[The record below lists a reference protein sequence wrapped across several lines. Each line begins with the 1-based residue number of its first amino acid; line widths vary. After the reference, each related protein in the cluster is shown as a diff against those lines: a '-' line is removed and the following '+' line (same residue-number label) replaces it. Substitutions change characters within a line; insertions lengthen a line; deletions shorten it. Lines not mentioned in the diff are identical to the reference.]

1 MSVVISTG
9 CSKCGRAGNLI
20 IDPSKE
26 LVTEFICDV
35 CIDNGKTKAREKLIN
50 SLTKKW
56 WEFWK

>member
-1 MSVVISTG
+1 MVSISTG
-9 CSKCGRAGNLI
+9 CSKCGRMGNLI
-20 IDPSKE
+20 IDTSKD

-35 CIDNGKTKAREKLIN
+35 CKDNGKAKAREKLIN

>member
-1 MSVVISTG
+1 MSVAINTN
-9 CSKCGRAGNLI
+9 CRKCNRMGTLI
-20 IDPSKE
+20 IDTNKE

-35 CIDNGKTKAREKLIN
+35 CKDNGKAKAREKLIN

>member
-1 MSVVISTG
+1 MVSIST
-9 CSKCGRAGNLI
+9 CCNKCGRVGKLV
-20 IDPSKE
+20 IDTTKD

-35 CIDNGKTKAREKLIN
+35 CIDNGKAKAREKLIN

>member
-1 MSVVISTG
+1 MVSINTG
-9 CSKCGRAGNLI
+9 CSKCGRLGELT
-20 IDPSKE
+20 IDPSKD

-35 CIDNGKTKAREKLIN
+35 CKDNGKTKAREKLIN

>member
-1 MSVVISTG
+1 MVSIKTA
-9 CSKCGRAGNLI
+9 CKKCNKLGQLD

-35 CIDNGKTKAREKLIN
+35 CKDNGKTEVRNKLIN